1 MQLRGSITAL
11 ATPFTLAGGIDF
23 AALRAMIERQIA
35 AGTRALVIAGS
46 TGEAAMLAEDEY
58 RALLSQAVDMVA
70 GRIPVLAG
78 SGQSGTARSIAQT
91 RLARDCGIAAA
102 LVVTPPYVR
111 PTQAGLAA
119 HYRAVAA
126 EGGLPLLLYNVP
138 GRTGV
143 DLLPGTVAEL
153 ASVPGI
159 IGIKEAV
166 PEAARI
172 DALLPLRR
180 DGFVVLSGDDPTALR
195 SLLQGADG
203 VVSVASNAVPAA
215 FARLCN
221 LAAAG
226 DADGARALD
235 QALRA
240 LYDFLGCAPNPI
252 PLKAVLAELG
262 LCEDALRLP
271 LLPLTAAL
279 RGGLDALAA
288 AVGELD
294 ARSMA

>member
-143 DLLPGTVAEL
+143 DLLPETVAEL

>member
-143 DLLPGTVAEL
+143 DLLPETVSEL

>member
-1 MQLRGSITAL
+1 LQLRGSITAL

-143 DLLPGTVAEL
+143 DLLPETVAEL